1 MLDFASP
8 IRQRFCL
15 LKPASRAYALKTY
28 RRFIDASDI
37 GYWLLTF
44 AGASYSYAV
53 SGAAAGKISSSSRDR
68 RSRGWCGL
76 LCGRRGWVDELA
88 TRALSVSVLVSLVVV
103 GQDEEKDTTA
113 PSSLPLPIAG
123 EVVWASL
130 LEEED
135 TNSILHLLLLRRF
148 FPFEGAAAAAPPC
161 SAPLIS
167 VYDVN
172 Y

>member
-15 LKPASRAYALKTY
+15 LETCFASVRTQDVSSFY
-28 RRFIDASDI
+28 RRERYRILAFDFRRRELFIRRFRRHCWCDIFIFKRPPKPRLVRASVWSAWLGRRACDAS
-37 GYWLLTF
+37 
-44 AGASYSYAV
+44 V
-53 SGAAAGKISSSSRDR
+53 SA
-68 RSRGWCGL
+68 
-76 LCGRRGWVDELA
+76 
-88 TRALSVSVLVSLVVV
+88 SVSVLVSLVV
-103 GQDEEKDTTA
+103 KTKKRILRRRALSLFRSPA
-113 PSSLPLPIAG
+113 PQ
-123 EVVWASL
+123 VVWASL

-135 TNSILHLLLLRRF
+135 TNSILISCSFVASFRSR
-148 FPFEGAAAAAPPC
+148 GRPPC

>member
-15 LKPASRAYALKTY
+15 LKPASRAYAPKTY

-53 SGAAAGKISSSSRDR
+53 SGAAAGVIYSSSRDR

-88 TRALSVSVLVSLVVV
+88 TRAFQRVSACLSASSSSGKTKKRILRRRALSLFRSP
-103 GQDEEKDTTA
+103 A
-113 PSSLPLPIAG
+113 PQ
-123 EVVWASL
+123 VVWASL

-148 FPFEGAAAAAPPC
+148 FPFEGAAA
-161 SAPLIS
+161 
-167 VYDVN
+167 V
-172 Y
+172 